1 MSFSAG
7 QKKRQ
12 FFKFSARSLTML
24 PLLEHLVYII
34 QWQEPSWKSDQQEHC
49 KGVGKRRAGAGL
61 HRNLPSMSPRK
72 AQSQPQPNSAERNR
86 LKFRSDIK
94 AAYSKYFQSSEG
106 LVSPL
111 SVWKGEFCLSE
122 DSETCLLLP
131 GALRNI
137 NVFVNVFPFVLY

>member
-1 MSFSAG
+1 
-7 QKKRQ
+7 
-12 FFKFSARSLTML
+12 ML

-34 QWQEPSWKSDQQEHC
+34 QWQEPSWKLHQQEHY

-72 AQSQPQPNSAERNR
+72 AKSQPQPNSAERNR
-86 LKFRSDIK
+86 LKFRSDTR
-94 AAYSKYFQSSEG
+94 AAYSKHFQSSEG

-111 SVWKGEFCLSE
+111 SLWNSEFYLSE

-131 GALRNI
+131 KALRNM
-137 NVFVNVFPFVLY
+137 NAFVKGFLFILY